1 MAKILK
7 ELKPVETES
16 VETILRNPDPEKQ
29 PEPEVKSEP
38 VKKESKKQTDS
49 EKLEELYMKKEM
61 LKQQVKDFNDSRK
74 AKMKYV
80 EAKAHR
86 QELQKLR
93 DKVGEVR
100 QQIFDLKQKMNL
112 VKKSTAK
119 VSQVGMKQAKFLS
132 LYKQGL
138 SISNITRHPDGVKA
152 DSLESI
158 MTQDFMEQL
167 DKMDKRFIPMWNRWK
182 EKFLAKKD

>member
-29 PEPEVKSEP
+29 PESEINPEP

-49 EKLEELYMKKEM
+49 EKLEELYMKKEL
-61 LKQQVKDFNDSRK
+61 LKKQVKEFNDSRK
-74 AKMKYV
+74 AKMNYK

-100 QQIFDLKQKMNL
+100 EQIFDLKFKINSA
-112 VKKSTAK
+112 KKANTKISQTA
-119 VSQVGMKQAKFLS
+119 MKQAKFLS

-158 MTQDFMEQL
+158 MTQDFIEEM
-167 DKMDKRFIPMWNRWK
+167 DKFDKRFIPMWNRWK
-182 EKFLAKKD
+182 DKFLPKK